1 MPPSWL
7 HWVTTYKDVLA
18 PLIASLGITFLLF
31 QITQAARHERARLL
45 RRRRAATA
53 ALPLTLSTLSQYAS
67 DMIRALAPI
76 QRWLASGKQKAE
88 PEYEK
93 RDIPYEAITAIER
106 MIEVAP
112 NDKIGRSLAAILSDV
127 QS

>member
-1 MPPSWL
+1 
-7 HWVTTYKDVLA
+7 
-18 PLIASLGITFLLF
+18 
-31 QITQAARHERARLL
+31 
-45 RRRRAATA
+45 
-53 ALPLTLSTLSQYAS
+53 
-67 DMIRALAPI
+67 MIRALAPI